1 MLESDEELE
10 ERLQSFAAKQ
20 ESAEATLQRLL
31 QREQVAKKQMDHA
44 RALLTKAT
52 GERGQL
58 TAKIEQLVS
67 HWCPHRHMLTGPSPV
82 AVCSWAVPRVCV
94 CACRWAWWP
103 SGMTRWWTFATSI
116 SSPSPGHSSVSPR
129 FDSDKY

>member
-1 MLESDEELE
+1 MESDEELE

-67 HWCPHRHMLTGPSPV
+67 HWRPPTGRLYRTQ
-82 AVCSWAVPRVCV
+82 PRGSVLMGCATCV
-94 CACRWAWWP
+94 CACADGLGGRAE
-103 SGMTRWWTFATSI
+103 
-116 SSPSPGHSSVSPR
+116 
-129 FDSDKY
+129 